1 MARERIHRNN
11 AAKQAAYRTRSAH
24 QQPVR
29 QALLASLG
37 QELHGLFRHAVK
49 DGTNYAPA
57 SLVGERADE
66 TLINLMGYLTRGA
79 LPQGP
84 TKDGSE
90 GKGREELTAG
100 EDPVAAP

>member
-11 AAKQAAYRTRSAH
+11 AAKQAAYRARCANW
-24 QQPVR
+24 QPVR
-29 QALLASLG
+29 QARMATLG
-37 QELHGLFRHAVK
+37 QELHGLFRNAVR

-57 SLVGERADE
+57 AVLGKQADD

-84 TKDGSE
+84 TKSGSE
-90 GKGREELTAG
+90 GERPGEVAG
-100 EDPVAAP
+100 EDPTVAR

>member
-11 AAKQAAYRTRSAH
+11 AAKQAAYRARYADR
-24 QQPVR
+24 QPVR
-29 QALLASLG
+29 QARLALLG
-37 QELHGLFRHAVK
+37 QELHGLFRNAVR

-57 SLVGERADE
+57 SLVGKRADE

-84 TKDGSE
+84 TKSGSE
-90 GKGREELTAG
+90 GEGRGDVAPG

>member
-11 AAKQAAYRTRSAH
+11 AAKQAAYRARSADW
-24 QQPVR
+24 QPVR
-29 QALLASLG
+29 QARMATLG
-37 QELHGLFRHAVK
+37 QELHGLFRNAVR

-57 SLVGERADE
+57 AVLGKQADD

-84 TKDGSE
+84 TKSGSE
-90 GKGREELTAG
+90 GEGPGDVAD
-100 EDPVAAP
+100 EDPAAAR

>member
-11 AAKQAAYRTRSAH
+11 AAKQAAYRARTADW
-24 QQPVR
+24 QPVR
-29 QALLASLG
+29 QARMAMLG
-37 QELHGLFRHAVK
+37 QELHGLFRNAVR

-57 SLVGERADE
+57 AVLGKQADD

-84 TKDGSE
+84 TKSGAEGEGRGDAVPSE
-90 GKGREELTAG
+90 
-100 EDPVAAP
+100 DNVAAP

>member
-11 AAKQAAYRTRSAH
+11 AAKQAAYRARCAAH
-24 QQPVR
+24 WQPVR
-29 QALLASLG
+29 QARMATLG
-37 QELHGLFRHAVK
+37 QELHGLFRNAVR

-57 SLVGERADE
+57 VLLGKQADE

-84 TKDGSE
+84 TKSGSE
-90 GKGREELTAG
+90 GERPGAAAG
-100 EDPVAAP
+100 EDPVTAT

>member
-11 AAKQAAYRTRSAH
+11 AEKQAAYRERCAAH
-24 QQPVR
+24 WQPVR
-29 QALLASLG
+29 QARMAMIG
-37 QELHGLFRHAVK
+37 QELHGMFRNAVR

-57 SLVGERADE
+57 ELLGKQADE

-84 TKDGSE
+84 TKSGSE
-90 GKGREELTAG
+90 GESPGGVAG
-100 EDPVAAP
+100 EDPVTAK